1 MSTAELVVIGL
12 GGVVGYLVVSYVMN
26 QRKPEAPVFA
36 GKAWHQILDVSPVAT
51 PEQIEAAY
59 AAKQR
64 ELDAA
69 APSIMTDVEEAA
81 DARLRA
87 QLEAA
92 KEEGLASVR

>member
-12 GGVVGYLVVSYVMN
+12 GGVVGYLVVSFVMN
-26 QRKPEAPVFA
+26 QRKPEAPVFE

-51 PEQIEAAY
+51 PEQIEAAF
-59 AAKQR
+59 ASKQR

-69 APSIMTDVEEAA
+69 APSIMTDVEETA

>member
-12 GGVVGYLVVSYVMN
+12 GGVVGYLVVSFVMN
-26 QRKPEAPVFA
+26 QRKPEAPVFE

-51 PEQIEAAY
+51 PEQIEAAFVS
-59 AAKQR
+59 KQR